1 MGGMKK
7 GNDVRRMNI
16 LHPTTS
22 SSRYPKTADQ
32 APPTLYIKDDI
43 ITMSSRIA
51 LLEISD
57 QDAMDSKIESNR
69 KPDECSRKEKC
80 DVVSHYSTD
89 NCADRAQIEGNK
101 SHNSAPKPVDDLI
114 LV

>member
-1 MGGMKK
+1 MKMGGMKK
-7 GNDVRRMNI
+7 GNDVRRMKI

-51 LLEISD
+51 LLEIS
-57 QDAMDSKIESNR
+57 
-69 KPDECSRKEKC
+69 
-80 DVVSHYSTD
+80 
-89 NCADRAQIEGNK
+89 
-101 SHNSAPKPVDDLI
+101 SAIKTQWTAKLSPTENPMSALERRSVM
-114 LV
+114 